1 MMLAR
6 RLFFYFFVVFSLISI
21 ALTQTQ
27 TSPAKSPSPKIAITF
42 DDLPAH
48 SALPPGETRLD
59 VAQKII
65 AAFREAK
72 MPPVYGFVNGSLLAK
87 ETDGMAVLEAW
98 AKSGNPLGNHTW
110 SHMNLAQNTVEKF
123 EEDIKRNE
131 PLLSKVS
138 AGHDWRWFRYPYL
151 SEGETPEKRAA
162 IRKFLGQRGYKI
174 AGVTMSFHDYLWNEP
189 YARCKAK
196 GDTRAIADLES
207 SYMSAA
213 DESISYYR
221 DLSKQLYNRDIPY
234 VLLMHIGALDAEM
247 LPRLLAL
254 YRTRGFKF
262 VTLQEAQR
270 DPFYVREMN
279 PLKPAGANSLES
291 AMKEKHMPLPEH
303 ETTNP
308 QFDTMCR

>member
-6 RLFFYFFVVFSLISI
+6 RLFFYLFVGFSVTSI

-27 TSPAKSPSPKIAITF
+27 TPPAKTAPPKIAITF

-65 AAFREAK
+65 AAFRAAK
-72 MPPVYGFVNGSLLAK
+72 MPPVYGFVNGSLL
-87 ETDGMAVLEAW
+87 EREPDGMAVLGAW
-98 AKSGNPLGNHTW
+98 TKAGNPLGNHTW

-131 PLLSKVS
+131 PLLSKVGG
-138 AGHDWRWFRYPYL
+138 GHDWRWFRYPFL
-151 SEGETPEKRAA
+151 SEGETTEKRVAA
-162 IRKFLGQRGYKI
+162 RKLLGQRGYKI
-174 AGVTMSFHDYLWNEP
+174 AAVTMSFHDYLWNEP

-196 GDTRAIADLES
+196 GNARAVADLES
-207 SYMSAA
+207 SYMAAA

-247 LPRLLAL
+247 LPRLLVL
-254 YRTRGFKF
+254 YRTRGFEF
-262 VTLQEAQR
+262 VTIQEAQR

-279 PLKPAGANSLES
+279 PMKAPGANSLES

-303 ETTNP
+303 AITNP
-308 QFDTMCR
+308 QFDAMCR